1 MNHTRNSQTNMRPG
15 FTMVELLVAI
25 GITLILVFFLN
36 SIFGNVASAVQLGIA
51 NSQLISAGSTVNAQL
66 LEDSKMMVGPTG
78 DGFMV
83 IVNQNPSQGGGRYFR
98 SPIAKKESISVVKS
112 GTGRRPVEKALRSDQ
127 LAFIRLRGTLQSMC
141 PSSEDSYSLSR
152 TKLKASYVR
161 VWYGHARKTNVL
173 GELRGGEDTD
183 LPEIASNWT
192 LGRQALFFEDPT
204 GIGNV
209 PHYQA
214 LNNES
219 NPASKQIK
227 SANTWQVVGYG
238 GGAKRRWIDGTSDI
252 LGLDYPDA
260 IASLKAY
267 DNPELKDYQNVG
279 GTTLKYIDF
288 VYTNPNE
295 RLLCNP
301 YPAASLGYQSWQ
313 IAQMH
318 PYFADNLS
326 DFIVE
331 FAGDFV
337 QPFDG
342 QLDKV
347 GNNEAGAIVWYDGI
361 NNAPPPPTDKSEG
374 YEKLAGREGSTIM
387 VWKPGKAARWPHL
400 IRVTYRLHDSG
411 GQVVADDGAPGRL
424 FQQVLKVKR
433 D

>member
-1 MNHTRNSQTNMRPG
+1 MKHEHNRTTSARPG

-36 SIFGNVASAVQLGIA
+36 SIFGNVATAVQLGIA
-51 NSQLISAGSTVNAQL
+51 NSQLISTGSTVNAQL

-78 DGFMV
+78 DGFLV
-83 IVNQNPSQGGGRYFR
+83 IVSQNPAQGGGRFYR
-98 SPIAKKESISVVKS
+98 SPIAKKESLEVQKS
-112 GTGRRPVEKALRSDQ
+112 GADRKPVQKALRADQ

-141 PSSEDSYSLSR
+141 PSGNDSFSLSR
-152 TKLKASYVR
+152 TNLKASYVR
-161 VWYGHARKTNVL
+161 VWYGHVRKTNVL
-173 GELRGGEDTD
+173 GEVRGGEDSD
-183 LPEIASNWT
+183 LPEIASNWI

-204 GIGNV
+204 GLVGV
-209 PHYQA
+209 PHYQV

-227 SANTWQVVGYG
+227 SANTWQVVGYSG
-238 GGAKRRWIDGTSDI
+238 AAKRRWIDGTSDI

-279 GTTLKYIDF
+279 GTPLKYIDF
-288 VYTNPNE
+288 VYTNANE

-301 YPAASLGYQSWQ
+301 YPAYPFDSWQ
-313 IAQMH
+313 VAQMH

-342 QLDKV
+342 QLDKI
-347 GNNEAGAIVWYDGI
+347 GNNEAGAIRWYDGV
-361 NNAPPPPTDKSEG
+361 NDVPPAPADKSEG
-374 YEKLAGREGSTIM
+374 FDKLAGREGSTIF
-387 VWKPGKAARWPHL
+387 VWKPGKATRWPHL
-400 IRVTYRLHDSG
+400 IRITYRLHDSG